1 LLLLLLFEN
10 KITVDP
16 RGYMDVFKKE
26 ELVYLTAESPNVIQT
41 LEDDKVYIIGG
52 LVDHNRLKVF
62 IHHPA
67 FLGDPKGVRWRALI
81 VIRGR
86 RGSPTR

>member
-1 LLLLLLFEN
+1 
-10 KITVDP
+10 
-16 RGYMDVFKKE
+16 MDVFKKE

-62 IHHPA
+62 IHHPHS
-67 FLGDPKGVRWRALI
+67 WE
-81 VIRGR
+81 
-86 RGSPTR
+86 TRKTFAGELSS

>member
-1 LLLLLLFEN
+1 LFEN

-52 LVDHNRLKVF
+52 LVDHNRLKVI
-62 IHHPA
+62 IHHPHSRERSESRS
-67 FLGDPKGVRWRALI
+67 LE
-81 VIRGR
+81 
-86 RGSPTR
+86 SST

>member
-1 LLLLLLFEN
+1 
-10 KITVDP
+10 VDP

-62 IHHPA
+62 IHPHSRERSESRS
-67 FLGDPKGVRWRALI
+67 LE
-81 VIRGR
+81 
-86 RGSPTR
+86 SST